1 MSQVADNVAKR
12 SGWITFAGVMAVLA
26 GGYNALSGIAA
37 LSDDDTIAS
46 QAKDVLYGID
56 LTAWGWFWLLV
67 GLAQILTGVLIF
79 RRDTWGLWLG
89 VGFAG
94 LSAMLTVIVMFVFPL
109 WAIAVLAID
118 FLVLFGLLTQSD
130 EFLE

>member
-1 MSQVADNVAKR
+1 VADNVAKR

-37 LSDDDTIAS
+37 LVDDDTIAS
-46 QAKDVLYGID
+46 QAKEVLYGID

-67 GLAQILTGVLIF
+67 GLAQILTGLLIF
-79 RRDTWGLWLG
+79 QRNTWGLWLG
-89 VGFAG
+89 VAFAG

-109 WAIAVLAID
+109 WAIAVLTID

-130 EFLE
+130 EFLA

>member
-1 MSQVADNVAKR
+1 VADNVAKR

-37 LSDDDTIAS
+37 LVDDDTIAS
-46 QAKDVLYGID
+46 QAKEVLYGID

-67 GLAQILTGVLIF
+67 GLAQIVTGVLIF
-79 RRDTWGLWLG
+79 QRNTWGLWLG
-89 VGFAG
+89 VAFAG

-109 WAIAVLAID
+109 WAIAVLTID

>member
-1 MSQVADNVAKR
+1 VTDNVARR
-12 SGWITFAGVMAVLA
+12 SGWITFAGLMAVLA

-37 LSDDDTIAS
+37 LSDDETIAS
-46 QAKDVLYGID
+46 QAHEVLYGID

-67 GLAQILTGVLIF
+67 GIAQILTGVLIF
-79 RRDTWGLWLG
+79 QRNTWGLWLG

-109 WAIAVLAID
+109 WAIAVLTID

-130 EFLE
+130 EFLA

>member
-1 MSQVADNVAKR
+1 MPDKVARR
-12 SGWITFAGVMAVLA
+12 SGWLTFAGIAALIA

-46 QAKDVLYGID
+46 QAHEVLYGID

-67 GLAQILTGVLIF
+67 GLAQVLTGVLIF
-79 RRDTWGLWLG
+79 QRSTWGLWLG

-109 WAIAVLAID
+109 WAIAVLTID

-130 EFLE
+130 EFLA

>member
-1 MSQVADNVAKR
+1 MADKVAKR

-37 LSDDDTIAS
+37 LSDDDTVAS
-46 QAKDVLYGID
+46 QAKEVLYGID

-67 GLAQILTGVLIF
+67 GLVQILSGVLIF
-79 RRDTWGLWLG
+79 RRNTWGLWLG
-89 VGFAG
+89 VAFAG

-109 WAIAVLAID
+109 WAIAVLTID
-118 FLVLFGLLTQSD
+118 FLVVLGVLTLCD
-130 EFLE
+130 EFLA